1 MRGIDGLLLA
11 AVVTAAA
18 VMSGPTMAEEAVFT
32 RKGASLATQ
41 QRDSAR
47 CWQLAQKARLT
58 DEQATQNVVTAYL
71 VGGVIGVLIASSAND
86 EANKDPKSAFR
97 REVHDDCMAKRGY
110 TKAE

>member
-1 MRGIDGLLLA
+1 MHGTGGAALA
-11 AVVTAAA
+11 AVIAAAA
-18 VMSGPTMAEEAVFT
+18 VMSGTAVAEDAAFA
-32 RKGASLATQ
+32 RKGTSPAMQ

-47 CWQLAQKARLT
+47 CWRLAQKARLT

-71 VGGVIGVLIASSAND
+71 VGGIIGVLIASSAND

-110 TKAE
+110 SKAE